1 VSDLQAAVRYTPVVG
16 NSNEMTGN
24 PPDRKAVQELPTAHP
39 EVEFA
44 LVLAR
49 TIESIK
55 TDPEQLRG
63 AVYELARQ
71 KLREQFSHEDAA
83 QVPQLTAALEVAIQS
98 VELHARK
105 DAARQSLTFNPSSAP
120 RAITDG
126 RYPSEVEV
134 LEPIYTDPDDGSAP
148 ALPPRWIT
156 DPEEKSSGK
165 RVSFSAPLR
174 FMLVIGVVLFAALL
188 FMQRT
193 GELNRFREAPSL
205 EAARQTPVPAKVDP
219 RPVAAEPEPPKMTR
233 LLPTSFGIYAID
245 GEKLYELEP
254 LQGRAPDIRVAV
266 SAVILTPSKTV
277 LPDGNIKF
285 IVFRRDS
292 GNSAPDQAD
301 VRVVAKIDQATTF
314 DAAGKPVV
322 GKAEENWVIR
332 NISFP
337 YRTAPEKENPEM
349 YEVQS
354 KDPEFALT
362 PGRYALVVKGQ
373 AYDFTVAG
381 TVTDDRQ
388 CLARLAAANGT
399 FYSACQ
405 KPPDAKP

>member
-1 VSDLQAAVRYTPVVG
+1 
-16 NSNEMTGN
+16 MTGN
-24 PPDRKAVQELPTAHP
+24 PPDRKAAQELTTGYP

-55 TDPEQLRG
+55 SDPEQLRG

-83 QVPQLTAALEVAIQS
+83 QVPQLTAALEVAIQG
-98 VELHARK
+98 VEEHARK
-105 DAARQSLTFNPSSAP
+105 DAARQSLAFHPNSAP
-120 RAITDG
+120 LGITDG
-126 RYPSEVEV
+126 RCPPEVEV
-134 LEPIYTDPDDGSAP
+134 LEPVYPDPYDGPMRAP
-148 ALPPRWIT
+148 PPRWIT
-156 DPEEKSSGK
+156 NPEEKSSGK
-165 RVSFSAPLR
+165 RVSFGAPLR
-174 FMLVIGVVLFAALL
+174 FMLVIGVVLGAALL
-188 FMQRT
+188 IMQRT
-193 GELNRFREAPSL
+193 GQLTRFWGATPV
-205 EAARQTPVPAKVDP
+205 EAARETPVPVRAAP
-219 RPVAAEPEPPKMTR
+219 AEPEPPKVTR
-233 LLPTSFGIYAID
+233 LLPTSFGVYAVD
-245 GEKLYELEP
+245 GEKLYELDP

-266 SAVILTPSKTV
+266 SAVILTPSKTT
-277 LPDGNIKF
+277 LPDGNVKF

-314 DAAGKPVV
+314 DAAGKPVT

-337 YRTAPEKENPEM
+337 YRTAPVKENPEM
-349 YEVQS
+349 YEVQG
-354 KDPEFALT
+354 KDPDVALT
-362 PGRYALVVKGQ
+362 PGRYALVIKGQ

-381 TVTDDRQ
+381 AVTDGRQ

-405 KPPDAKP
+405 KLPDAKP

>member
-1 VSDLQAAVRYTPVVG
+1 
-16 NSNEMTGN
+16 
-24 PPDRKAVQELPTAHP
+24 
-39 EVEFA
+39 
-44 LVLAR
+44 
-49 TIESIK
+49 
-55 TDPEQLRG
+55 
-63 AVYELARQ
+63 VYELARQ

-83 QVPQLTAALEVAIQS
+83 QIPQLTAALEVAIQG
-98 VELHARK
+98 VEEHARK
-105 DAARQSLTFNPSSAP
+105 DAARQSLAFNPNSALQ
-120 RAITDG
+120 AIADG
-126 RYPSEVEV
+126 RYPPEVEV
-134 LEPIYTDPDDGSAP
+134 LEPVYADPYDGP
-148 ALPPRWIT
+148 ARAVPPRWIT
-156 DPEEKSSGK
+156 DPKEKSSGK
-165 RVSFSAPLR
+165 RVSFGAPLR
-174 FMLVIGVVLFAALL
+174 FMLVIGVALVAALL
-188 FMQRT
+188 IMQRT
-193 GELNRFREAPSL
+193 GQLSRFWGAPSV
-205 EAARQTPVPAKVDP
+205 EAAREAAVTAKVDS
-219 RPVAAEPEPPKMTR
+219 RPAPAEPEPPKVTR

-266 SAVILTPSKTV
+266 SAVILTPSKTT
-277 LPDGNIKF
+277 LPDGNVKF

-337 YRTAPEKENPEM
+337 YRTAPVKENPEM

-354 KDPEFALT
+354 KDPDVALT
-362 PGRYALVVKGQ
+362 PGRYALVIKGQ

-381 TVTDDRQ
+381 TVADDRQ

-405 KPPDAKP
+405 KLPDAKP

>member
-1 VSDLQAAVRYTPVVG
+1 
-16 NSNEMTGN
+16 MTGN
-24 PPDRKAVQELPTAHP
+24 PPDRKAVQELATAHP

-83 QVPQLTAALEVAIQS
+83 QVPQLTAALEVAIRG
-98 VELHARK
+98 VEEHARK
-105 DAARQSLTFNPSSAP
+105 DAARQSLTFNPGSAP
-120 RAITDG
+120 LAITDG
-126 RYPSEVEV
+126 RYLPELEV
-134 LEPIYTDPDDGSAP
+134 LEPVGSDPYEGP
-148 ALPPRWIT
+148 ARVRPPRWIT
-156 DPEEKSSGK
+156 DPEEKSSRK
-165 RVSFSAPLR
+165 RLSFGAPLR
-174 FMLVIGVVLFAALL
+174 IMLVIGVVLIAALL
-188 FMQRT
+188 VMQRT
-193 GELNRFREAPSL
+193 GQLGRLWGAPSA
-205 EAARQTPVPAKVDP
+205 EAARENAVTAKVDP
-219 RPVAAEPEPPKMTR
+219 PPAAVAPEPPKVTR

-245 GEKLYELEP
+245 GEKLYELDP

-266 SAVILTPSKTV
+266 SAAIMTPSKTV
-277 LPDGNIKF
+277 LPDGNVRF

-337 YRTAPEKENPEM
+337 YRTAPVKENPEM

-354 KDPEFALT
+354 KDPDVALT
-362 PGRYALVVKGQ
+362 PGRYALVIKGQ

-381 TVTDDRQ
+381 TVSDDRQ

-405 KPPDAKP
+405 KLPDAKP

>member
-1 VSDLQAAVRYTPVVG
+1 
-16 NSNEMTGN
+16 MTGN
-24 PPDRKAVQELPTAHP
+24 PPDRKPAQELATAHP

-83 QVPQLTAALEVAIQS
+83 QIPQLTAALEVAIQG
-98 VELHARK
+98 VEEHARK
-105 DAARQSLTFNPSSAP
+105 DAARQSLAFSPNSAP

-126 RYPSEVEV
+126 RYPPEVEV
-134 LEPIYTDPDDGSAP
+134 LEPVYADPYDGP
-148 ALPPRWIT
+148 ARAVPPRWIT

-165 RVSFSAPLR
+165 RVSFGAPLR
-174 FMLVIGVVLFAALL
+174 FMLVIGVALVAALL
-188 FMQRT
+188 IMQRT
-193 GELNRFREAPSL
+193 GQLSRFWGAPSV
-205 EAARQTPVPAKVDP
+205 EAARETAVTAKVNS
-219 RPVAAEPEPPKMTR
+219 RPAPAEPEPPKVTR

-266 SAVILTPSKTV
+266 SAAILTPSKTT
-277 LPDGNIKF
+277 LPDGNVKF

-322 GKAEENWVIR
+322 GKGEENWVIR

-337 YRTAPEKENPEM
+337 YRTAPVKENPEM

-354 KDPEFALT
+354 KDPDVALT
-362 PGRYALVVKGQ
+362 PGRYALVIKGQ

-381 TVTDDRQ
+381 TVTDDHQ

-405 KPPDAKP
+405 KLPDAKP

>member
-1 VSDLQAAVRYTPVVG
+1 
-16 NSNEMTGN
+16 MTGN
-24 PPDRKAVQELPTAHP
+24 PPDRKAAQDLATAHP

-83 QVPQLTAALEVAIQS
+83 QVPQLTAALEVAIQG
-98 VELHARK
+98 VEEHARK
-105 DAARQSLTFNPSSAP
+105 DAARQSLAFNPSSAP

-126 RYPSEVEV
+126 RYPPEVEV
-134 LEPIYTDPDDGSAP
+134 LEPVYANPYDGP
-148 ALPPRWIT
+148 AQVQPPRWIT

-165 RVSFSAPLR
+165 RVSFGAPLR
-174 FMLVIGVVLFAALL
+174 FMLVIGVVLVAVLL
-188 FMQRT
+188 IMQRT
-193 GELNRFREAPSL
+193 GQLSRFWWAPSA
-205 EAARQTPVPAKVDP
+205 EAARETPVMAKVDP
-219 RPVAAEPEPPKMTR
+219 RPAPAEPEPPKVTR
-233 LLPTSFGIYAID
+233 LLPTSFGVYAVD
-245 GEKLYELEP
+245 GEKLYELDP

-266 SAVILTPSKTV
+266 SAVILTPSKTT
-277 LPDGNIKF
+277 LPDGNVKF

-314 DAAGKPVV
+314 DAAGKPIVA
-322 GKAEENWVIR
+322 KAEENWVIR

-337 YRTAPEKENPEM
+337 YRTAPVKENPEM
-349 YEVQS
+349 YEVQG
-354 KDPEFALT
+354 KDPDVALT
-362 PGRYALVVKGQ
+362 PGRYALIIKGQ

-405 KPPDAKP
+405 KLPGARP